1 MKKGHLSRNIF
12 LVILSSTLLFLL
24 LISFYMASLNKDSL
38 QEQTNLEV
46 ETLNKQISLQLNS
59 FILRQQAVIETFID
73 TNFTYPNKQI
83 EANNPIL
90 KSFVEN
96 MPFISDIVVLRTDG
110 SQKAYFGPYYK
121 FDYKDILDKVKQ
133 NTLQEKTIFL
143 GGLKKNPFLNKLIYT
158 MALPLPGLVSGQDG
172 ALLVQIDMK
181 PLEKELSSLLSKEDF
196 ALIFTK
202 NGFLIFSSV
211 QGISTQANNDYDNKI
226 AKLLNSIKDKALPT
240 ITDNPEGYINQNE
253 LSSWYIYTSKI
264 NKETGYGYLSFYKNN
279 WQICLG
285 CFIGAFILAFLI
297 SLYISGSIET
307 PVNDMI
313 KAINIIEKGSKE
325 PLPALPVQ
333 DNEIGTLAILLAR
346 MLDTIK
352 IKFDLLAEQ
361 QHDLEE
367 LNQSLQL
374 RVGSRTKELKTA
386 LNELI
391 KKERLA
397 AIGQMAS
404 IVSHEIKNPLAV
416 ISNSVYLIKARLG
429 ENIEPKVLK
438 NINIIESEIK
448 QANSIIE
455 EILGYARSREQ
466 ILNVVDL
473 TLYTREILSSYPIPS
488 NIKVETSFYEE
499 PLYVKIDMEEMKQA
513 IRNIMGNAFEVMPE
527 GGTFVVK
534 TKLEDGKALLS
545 LRDSGPG
552 IAPEVQ
558 SKIFTP
564 FFTTKARG
572 TGLGLAV
579 VKKVAL
585 RNKAEI
591 VLNSQLG
598 KGTKI
603 TLLFKREENNGTRKS

>member
-181 PLEKELSSLLSKEDF
+181 LLEKELSSLLSKEDF

-253 LSSWYIYTSKI
+253 LSSWYVYTSKI
-264 NKETGYGYLSFYKNN
+264 NEETGYGYLSFYKNN

>member
-46 ETLNKQISLQLNS
+46 KTVNDQISLQLNS
-59 FILRQQAVIETFID
+59 FILRQQAVLETFID
-73 TNFTYPNKQI
+73 TNFTYPSKQI

-96 MPFISDIVVLRTDG
+96 MPFISDIVVLRADG

-133 NTLQEKTIFL
+133 NTLQEKTIFF

-172 ALLVQIDMK
+172 ALLAQIDMK
-181 PLEKELSSLLSKEDF
+181 SLEKELFSLVSKKDF

-202 NGFLIFSSV
+202 NGFLIFSSD

-226 AKLLNSIKDKALPT
+226 AKLLNFIKDKTLPVA
-240 ITDNPEGYINQNE
+240 TDNPEGYISQNE
-253 LSSWYIYTSKI
+253 LSSWYVYTSKI
-264 NKETGYGYLSFYKNN
+264 NEETGYGYLSFYKDN

-285 CFIGAFILAFLI
+285 CLIGAFILAFLI

-473 TLYTREILSSYPIPS
+473 TLYTREILSSYPIPN
-488 NIKVETSFYEE
+488 NIKVETSFYKE

>member
-158 MALPLPGLVSGQDG
+158 MALPLPSLVSGQDG
-172 ALLVQIDMK
+172 VLLVQIDMK